1 MNNIFLIGFMGS
13 GKDSVGREIARQS
26 GLTFISSD
34 TMIELSQGQT
44 ISDIF
49 SRKSEAYFRRLE
61 KRALRSI
68 KGLQNVVFA
77 TGGGLVID
85 EKNRRLLSRMGTVI
99 HLAVDS
105 DTVKQRLYDDRSR
118 PLLKE
123 WNAVERLLS
132 ERQGIYDFADV
143 VVETNSKTPG
153 QIAETIL
160 SKVKIKEPQKTAS
173 TPETIDVKTP
183 TADYKVVV
191 GGYATTQL
199 AEFLPFKPKRC
210 AIISNPLVA
219 ALYLDT
225 VTDQLN
231 KDGIETVPVIIPDG
245 EQYKTL
251 KTVSKIY
258 DILLKHHF
266 DRSDLVIGL
275 GGGVITDIAG
285 FVAATLKRGCRLIQI
300 PTTLLAQVD
309 AGIGGKTGVNHSQ
322 GKNLIGNFY
331 QPYLVLA
338 DINFLQT
345 LPEREFRNAL
355 AEVIKIAMI
364 RDKKYFEILETR
376 RDQILDRNPQLLQ
389 EIVTRAI
396 RLKRDIIQADERE
409 LNDQRA
415 LLNFGH
421 TIGHVFEAASR
432 FRGLKHGEAVAIGMV
447 REARFAGQLSGI
459 GEADIRRLIS
469 LIDSY
474 GLPVEFRGKLP
485 ANLVRRYII
494 QDKKVRNGKLNLPII
509 SAIGECH
516 IKEIEWEQFLS
527 FMDQI

>member
-13 GKDSVGREIARQS
+13 GKDSVGREIARRS
-26 GLTFISSD
+26 GLTFLSSD
-34 TMIELSQGQT
+34 AMIELSEGQT
-44 ISDIF
+44 IGAIF
-49 SRKSEAYFRRLE
+49 SKKGEAGFRRLE

-68 KGLQNVVFA
+68 KRLQNVVIA

-85 EKNRRLLSRMGTVI
+85 EKNRRLLSRIGTVI

-105 DTVKQRLYDDRSR
+105 DTVKQRLRNDRSR

-132 ERQGIYDFADV
+132 ERKGIYDFADV
-143 VVETNSKTPG
+143 VVETSTKTPG

-173 TPETIDVKTP
+173 TPGIIDVKTP
-183 TADYKVVV
+183 TADYKVAIGEDAV
-191 GGYATTQL
+191 TRL

-210 AIISNPLVA
+210 AIISNPLAA

-231 KDGIETVPVIIPDG
+231 KDGVEAVPVIIPDG
-245 EQYKTL
+245 EQYKNL
-251 KTVSKIY
+251 KTVSMIY
-258 DILLKHHF
+258 DVLLSHHF
-266 DRSDLVIGL
+266 DRSDLLIGR

-285 FVAATLKRGCRLIQI
+285 FVAATLKRGCRLIHI

-309 AGIGGKTGVNHSQ
+309 AGIGGKTGVNHSR
-322 GKNLIGNFY
+322 GKNLIGSFY
-331 QPYLVLA
+331 QPELVLA

-345 LPEREFRNAL
+345 LPDREFRNAL

-364 RDKKYFEILETR
+364 RDKEYFEILENHH
-376 RDQILDRNPQLLQ
+376 DQILARDPQLLQ

-396 RLKRDIIQADERE
+396 RLKRDIIQADEKE

-421 TIGHVFEAASR
+421 TVGHVFEAASR

-447 REARFAGQLSGI
+447 WEARFAGQFSGI
-459 GEADIRRLIS
+459 DESDIRRLVS
-469 LIDSY
+469 LIDGY
-474 GLPVEFRGKLP
+474 GLPVEFRRKLS
-485 ANLVRRYII
+485 ADLVQRYII
-494 QDKKVRNGKLNLPII
+494 QDKKVRNGKLNLPVV
-509 SAIGECH
+509 SAIGKCH